1 MSVFPSRTRELLTT
15 RSWDFLGF
23 PQEPLEELPLEGDV
37 IVGMLDSG
45 VWPDSPSF
53 SDAGLGP
60 RAGQVEGRLPQLH
73 LQQVRF
79 HISVRRVVPPMLVG

>member
-1 MSVFPSRTRELLTT
+1 MLPSRTRELLTT

-23 PQEPLEELPLEGDV
+23 PQTPQEALPLEGEI

-53 SDAGLGP
+53 SDEGFGP
-60 RAGQVEGRLPQLH
+60 PPSRWKGACHNFTCNKYVFLPSSCNPAQQQL
-73 LQQVRF
+73 
-79 HISVRRVVPPMLVG
+79 MLEI